1 MKFIGVGLAIFLA
14 FLVICVVV
22 ILIAEWIKQLEN
34 DPS

>member
-22 ILIAEWIKQLEN
+22 ILIAEWVRK
-34 DPS
+34 